1 MSTIKVDTINTRT
14 GSGNIT
20 FSRPTVLTAGDIVTA
35 DIANDAITTVKVADD
50 AVTIA
55 KLAATGTASSS
66 TFLRGDNAWAEAG
79 GGAWNLIG
87 TAVAS
92 NSTSLTITG
101 LDNTY
106 DSYAIQASELAFSSS
121 GEIGMKVGTSGG
133 GIVTTSYDG
142 SYSTTNSTTFT
153 GWNVG
158 GGNGWYLGNGDTG
171 SATASSMSFSITMY
185 RNRLKWG
192 PLFSGSIVYRKN
204 SYTIQGGQ
212 FSGGN
217 RIVPGTAIDR
227 VELSITSGN
236 FTSGRFSIYG
246 IAHA

>member
-1 MSTIKVDTINTRT
+1 MSELRTNKISPSSDTEVTLGDSGDTFTIP
-14 GSGNIT
+14 SG
-20 FSRPTVLTAGDIVTA
+20 
-35 DIANDAITTVKVADD
+35 
-50 AVTIA
+50 VTI
-55 KLAATGTASSS
+55 TNSGTANG
-66 TFLRGDNAWAEAG
+66 FG
-79 GGAWNLIG
+79 GGAWTLVG
-87 TAVAS
+87 TATAS

-106 DSYAIQASELAFSSS
+106 DSYAIQASELAFSGS

-142 SYSTTNSTTFT
+142 SYSTTNSTGYT

-171 SATASSMSFSITMY
+171 SDTASSMSFSITMY

-217 RIVPGTAIDR
+217 RIVPGTAVDR